1 MNARYPVAV
10 GAGEAGY
17 MPGAGTG
24 AGAGVGI
31 ATAVTSATNATRV
44 IIGSTVCACTRC
56 TSLMIV

>member
-17 MPGAGTG
+17 MPGAG

-31 ATAVTSATNATRV
+31 ATAVTSATNATSV
-44 IIGSTVCACTRC
+44 IIGSTVCTCTRC

>member
-24 AGAGVGI
+24 VGI
-31 ATAVTSATNATRV
+31 ATAATSATNATSV
-44 IIGSTVCACTRC
+44 IIGSTVCTCTRC